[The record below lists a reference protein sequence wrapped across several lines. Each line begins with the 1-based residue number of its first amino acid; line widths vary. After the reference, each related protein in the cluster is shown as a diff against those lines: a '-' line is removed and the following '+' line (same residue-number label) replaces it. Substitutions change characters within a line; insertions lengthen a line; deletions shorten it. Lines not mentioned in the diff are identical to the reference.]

1 MQRVGSVIVF
11 KEGVNRQEAAEALLK
26 IKDLIEMPK
35 DNNSFRAALETVRT
49 FDDEYGGPVWYIP

>member
-26 IKDLIEMPK
+26 IKDVIELPQ
-35 DNNSFRAALETVRT
+35 DGNSLLSALDCIHK